1 MTASSELNATPSP
14 TLRIVPTASL
24 YPHEI
29 HDSQRSKPLIERI
42 LNGDVMINP
51 PIVALMDNGQYAVLD
66 GANRTSAFNHLNYP
80 HILVQVVDYDSPFVK
95 LETWQ
100 HVVCAWQSQAF
111 IEHMQNTPEITLS
124 ETPHENAL
132 ATVQFR
138 DDHPTLTIIADGDTA
153 TRNHALNRFVAIY
166 QRNATLHRTALDHAH
181 QVWDHHTDSIA
192 LVKFPAYRPTD
203 VIAAVKENAHIPPG
217 ITRHII
223 QGRALKINYPLK
235 NLIDST
241 KSLEEKNQ
249 ALSEWFNEKVNN
261 RHVRYYA
268 ESTYQFDE

>member
-1 MTASSELNATPSP
+1 MKVSPELNATPSP

-24 YPHEI
+24 YPHET
-29 HDSQRSKPLIERI
+29 HDSQRSQPLIQRI
-42 LNGDVMINP
+42 ATSEVMINP
-51 PIVALMDNGQYAVLD
+51 PIVALMDDGRYVVLD
-66 GANRTSAFNHLNYP
+66 GANRTLAFNQLNYP

-100 HVVCAWQSQAF
+100 HVICNWQSQLF
-111 IEHMQNTPEITLS
+111 IQQMQNTPEITLS
-124 ETPHENAL
+124 EAPHECAL
-132 ATVQFR
+132 ASVQFR
-138 DDHPTLTIIADGDTA
+138 DDHPTFAIIADGDTA
-153 TRNHALNRFVAIY
+153 TRNHALNRFVALY
-166 QRNATLHRTALDHAH
+166 QRNATLHRTALNHAH
-181 QVWDHHTDSIA
+181 QVWDHHADSVA
-192 LVKFPAYRPTD
+192 LVKFPPYRPAD

-235 NLIDST
+235 KLIDGT
-241 KSLEEKNQ
+241 KSLEEKNK